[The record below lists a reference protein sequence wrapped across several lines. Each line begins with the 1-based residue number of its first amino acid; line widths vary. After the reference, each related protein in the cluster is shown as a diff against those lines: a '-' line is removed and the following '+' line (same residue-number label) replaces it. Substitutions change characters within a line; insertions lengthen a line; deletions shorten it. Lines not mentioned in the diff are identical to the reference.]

1 MDFIFSPFDD
11 LLARHDGRHDD
22 SKSKG
27 VRVKVHFVQQILC
40 LSLQMSKY
48 LKKKGVH
55 WSGHFVCLYTR
66 VLGRAAQHSKQQLSA
81 ELQLDN
87 TEAVDIDFTTKPK
100 EQVKKNQFFCEKKKS
115 LSNPFLPALHVSFWK
130 PYN

>member
-100 EQVKKNQFFCEKKKS
+100 EQVKKNQFFCEKKNHYPILFS
-115 LSNPFLPALHVSFWK
+115 LH
-130 PYN
+130 YM

>member
-11 LLARHDGRHDD
+11 HDGRHDD

-27 VRVKVHFVQQILC
+27 VRVKVHFVVQQILC

-100 EQVKKNQFFCEKKKS
+100 EQVKKNQFSVKKKIIIQS
-115 LSNPFLPALHVSFWK
+115 FFPCITCKFLKTL
-130 PYN
+130 

>member
-11 LLARHDGRHDD
+11 HDGRHDD

-100 EQVKKNQFFCEKKKS
+100 EQVKKNQFSVKKKIIIQS
-115 LSNPFLPALHVSFWK
+115 FFPCITCKFLKTL
-130 PYN
+130 

>member
-11 LLARHDGRHDD
+11 HDGRHDD

-55 WSGHFVCLYTR
+55 WSGHFVCLSMYTR
-66 VLGRAAQHSKQQLSA
+66 VLGRAAQHSKQQLSV

-100 EQVKKNQFFCEKKKS
+100 EQVKKNQFFCEKKKIIIQS
-115 LSNPFLPALHVSFWK
+115 FFACITCKFLKTL
-130 PYN
+130 